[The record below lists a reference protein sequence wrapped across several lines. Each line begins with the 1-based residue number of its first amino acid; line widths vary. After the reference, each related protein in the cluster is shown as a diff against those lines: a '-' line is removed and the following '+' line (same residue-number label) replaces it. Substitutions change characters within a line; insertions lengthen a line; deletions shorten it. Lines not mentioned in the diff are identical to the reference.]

1 VENAAAPVV
10 TGPALL
16 FLVVMS
22 VVTLAAPRRA
32 AIIPLFFTTVLMTLA
47 QQFVIA
53 GCHFTFVRI
62 LILVGFVRVYF
73 RGETSGFVCTRIDK
87 MFAYWVLVSFIAGM
101 LLEPTHDQ
109 FINRA
114 GFVYNALGIYFLARC
129 LVRDLDD
136 VVFALRGLVIL
147 CVLLACF
154 MTVEKVTGRNLFY
167 VFGGVSELTGIR
179 DGALRAQG
187 PFGHPILAGTCGA
200 TLMPLCVGLWFY
212 GQRRFAIAGMVAATV
227 VVVASASSGPL
238 MAWFYGLLGF
248 CFWPM
253 RYRMRAVRWILL
265 LMTVG
270 LHIFMNAPVW
280 YLIARL
286 GAVMGGTGFWRAH
299 LIDQF
304 LSHIGEW
311 WLLGTTYTAHW
322 SPTGHGLPAFP
333 DMTDITNQY
342 VAEGV
347 AGGIFK
353 LCLFVV
359 IIVNAFQ
366 AIGRVTGHSDDYG
379 FRERFMFWA
388 FGCSLVS
395 HLVSFISVSY
405 FDQVIVLYF
414 SLLAFIS
421 SRPARLPEEE
431 SSIEGDST
439 NVPEQLVGIF
449 HDEGLYSSHTRTK

>member
-1 VENAAAPVV
+1 MEDASTIVV

-16 FLVVMS
+16 FLAVMS
-22 VVTLAAPRRA
+22 VFMLAAPRKA
-32 AIIPLFFTTVLMTLA
+32 AIVPLFFTTVLMTLA
-47 QQFVIA
+47 QQFVVA

-62 LILVGFVRVYF
+62 LILVGFLRVF
-73 RGETSGFVCTRIDK
+73 IRGENRGFVCTRIDK
-87 MFAYWVLVSFIAGM
+87 MFVYWVLVSFIAGM

-114 GFVYNALGIYFLARC
+114 GFVYNALGIYFLVRC

-136 VVFALRGLVIL
+136 VVYALRGLVIL
-147 CVLLACF
+147 CAILACF
-154 MTVEKVTGRNLFY
+154 MTVEKVTGRNLFS
-167 VFGGVSELTGIR
+167 VFGGVSEFTLIR
-179 DGALRAQG
+179 DDALRAQG

-200 TLMPLCVGLWFY
+200 TLMPLFIGLWFY
-212 GQRRFAIAGMVAATV
+212 GQKRFAIAGMVAATV

-238 MAWFYGLLGF
+238 MAWFYGLLAI

-253 RYRMRAVRWILL
+253 RHRMRAIRWILL
-265 LMTVG
+265 LATVG
-270 LHIFMNAPVW
+270 LHFFMKAPVW
-280 YLIARL
+280 YLIAHL
-286 GAVMGGTGFWRAH
+286 GAWMGGTGFWRAY

-304 LSHIGEW
+304 LTHIEEW

-322 SPTGHGLPAFP
+322 SPTGSGLPAFP
-333 DMTDITNQY
+333 KMTDITNQY

-347 AGGIFK
+347 AGGILK
-353 LCLFVV
+353 LGLFVA

-366 AIGRVTGHSDDYG
+366 AIGRVTRNSDDYG

-414 SLLAFIS
+414 SLLAFIGC
-421 SRPARLPEEE
+421 RPPRLPEEE
-431 SSIEGDST
+431 SPIEGQST
-439 NVPEQLVGIF
+439 DVSEQLVSIF
-449 HDEGLYSSHTRTK
+449 HDAGLYSRYTRAK